1 MRIQFL
7 GTAAA
12 EGWPAVF
19 CNCNTCNRARAARG
33 KNLRSRS
40 SIMIDDHYKI
50 DLPPDTFHHMIR
62 ENLDLSA
69 LSHLFITHSHA
80 DHFCVAE
87 LEYMAEPFA
96 YNLKNAPVQIYGNDA
111 VIDKI
116 KNQCANVIEQG
127 RLPAELVE
135 LQTFAPVKAD
145 HLIFT
150 PILAS
155 HMADEVCL
163 NYVVQSSPAFLYTA
177 DSGAYCEHTM
187 EYLSGLKLDLLIAE
201 CTLGTQ
207 DYEPIGHQTFQ
218 GVLELRGRLTKCGA
232 LAKGART
239 ILTHFS
245 HNIGMLHEE
254 FEAIAR
260 PEGIEIAYDGMVVDL

>member
-19 CNCNTCNRARAARG
+19 CNCNTCNRARGARG

-40 SIMIDDHYKI
+40 SIMIDYHYKI
-50 DLPPDTFHHMIR
+50 DLPPDTYHHMTR

-80 DHFCVAE
+80 DHLCVAE
-87 LEYMAEPFA
+87 LEYLAEPFA

-116 KNQCANVIEQG
+116 NNQCVNVIEQG
-127 RLPAELVE
+127 RLPVQ
-135 LQTFAPVKAD
+135 LQILEPFTSVKAD
-145 HLIFT
+145 HLTFT

-155 HMADEVCL
+155 HMDDETCL
-163 NYVVQSSPAFLYTA
+163 NYVVQSSLAFLYTA
-177 DSGAYCEHTM
+177 DSGAYCDHTM
-187 EYLSGLKLDLLIAE
+187 EYLSGL
-201 CTLGTQ
+201 TQ
-207 DYEPIGHQTFQ
+207 LPQLQ
-218 GVLELRGRLTKCGA
+218 G
-232 LAKGART
+232 
-239 ILTHFS
+239 
-245 HNIGMLHEE
+245 
-254 FEAIAR
+254 FEHR
-260 PEGIEIAYDGMVVDL
+260 Y